1 MGVWGVGR
9 RGARERGSVVGKGG
23 KGVEVKGGKGVEVV
37 RGGRGRKV

>member
-1 MGVWGVGR
+1 
-9 RGARERGSVVGKGG
+9 VVGKGG